1 MTEDQKIKNII
12 EQHSFPSPHNPMLR
26 RKVLNR
32 LPPRKSR
39 CFSVFEKVAIF
50 LSLLIIMLAWVSL
63 IRMPFDTT
71 PSSIITYAILALLTI
86 LLALYA
92 VIPVLTRQ

>member
-1 MTEDQKIKNII
+1 MTEDQKIKNLI
-12 EQHSFPSPHNPMLR
+12 EQHSFPAPRNPMLR

-39 CFSVFEKVAIF
+39 CFSVFEKVAIL
-50 LSLLIIMLAWVSL
+50 LSFLIIMLAWVL
-63 IRMPFDTT
+63 LVRMPFDLT
-71 PSSIITYAILALLTI
+71 PSSIITYATLALLTI